1 MKCRCVRR
9 GRIASSTRGFTLIEV
24 LIVVA
29 IVFVL
34 AALSMPLVQNT
45 FAYFRLRGAVSSV
58 TGAVQSTR
66 YQALQNGYPYAIA
79 LSAAAGTYQIQN
91 DPTNTGVFASVG
103 SAIPLSGSANAAAL
117 DTDKSFTFRPSG
129 RVQSPQADA
138 NGNTTL
144 TLTAS
149 NGRTATITV
158 TRYGNVNVTFS
169 P

>member
-1 MKCRCVRR
+1 MTCHGFRR
-9 GRIASSTRGFTLIEV
+9 GRVPSARGFTLLEV

-45 FAYFRLRGAVSSV
+45 FAYFRLRGAASSV
-58 TGAVQSTR
+58 TGAIQSTR
-66 YQALQNGYPYAIA
+66 YQALQNGYPYAVA
-79 LSAAAGTYQIQN
+79 LNKAASIYQIQN
-91 DPTNTGVFASVG
+91 DPTNAGLFVNVG
-103 SAIPLSGSANAAAL
+103 NAIPLSGSGNPVAL
-117 DTDKSFTFRPSG
+117 DADKSFTFRPSG
-129 RVQSPQADA
+129 RVFSPQADA

-149 NGRTATITV
+149 NGKTATITV
-158 TRYGNVNVTFS
+158 SRYGNINVIYA